1 MAFPENKMFSITQSP
16 EADRQPRAANPL
28 ILNPYIPILTLNR
41 KPQIVVSM
49 FISIIPVSLY
59 NGPNTHRGHL

>member
-1 MAFPENKMFSITQSP
+1 MLYQGDGGSNTAFPENKMFSIMQP

-28 ILNPYIPILTLNR
+28 ILKPYIPMLTLNP

-49 FISIIPVSLY
+49 FIYPYIPI
-59 NGPNTHRGHL
+59 